1 MKRWFELPADGHGP
15 SAVVVGVFDGV
26 HRGHRT
32 LIRNMR
38 TIAAREGL
46 RSVVLTFDP
55 NPAELVRPQPPLR
68 LSTLEQRLQLL
79 AGLGVDATVVLPFD
93 VAMSQRSP
101 QHFFDDILRTGL
113 QAKSVVVGENFRFG
127 YRASGDVPMLRSLCE
142 AAGIEVVAEPLVR
155 EHLVGS
161 DDVPI
166 SSTEIRGLVSAGE
179 VAAATRALTRP
190 HRVEGQVVAG
200 AGRGRELGYPT
211 ANLRTTELATIPADG
226 VYAARLVADPYGETR
241 TVWPAAVSVGD
252 NPTFDGQERTVEA
265 FVLDADLDLY
275 DQHVAVDFVARLRG
289 QQRFASVGSLTAKMG
304 EDVQHTRE
312 LLGLG

>member
-1 MKRWFELPADGHGP
+1 MKRWFGLPTDGLEP
-15 SAVVVGVFDGV
+15 AAVVIGVFDGV

-32 LIRNMR
+32 LIRNMQN
-38 TIAAREGL
+38 IAVREGL

-93 VAMSQRSP
+93 EELSQQSP
-101 QHFFDDILRTGL
+101 QHFFDDILRDGL
-113 QAKSVVVGENFRFG
+113 GSQAVVVGENFRFG
-127 YRASGDVPMLRSLCE
+127 YRASGDVPMLRSMGE
-142 AAGIEVVAEPLVR
+142 SAGVQVVAEPLVR

-166 SSTEIRGLVSAGE
+166 SSTEIRGLVTAGE
-179 VAAATRALTRP
+179 VSAATRALARP
-190 HRVEGQVVAG
+190 HRVEGQVVRG

-211 ANLRTTELATIPADG
+211 ANVRATELATIPADG
-226 VYAARLVADPYGETR
+226 VYAARLVVDPYGEARGVFPT
-241 TVWPAAVSVGD
+241 AVSVGD

-265 FVLDADLDLY
+265 FVIDGDLDLY
-275 DQHVAVDFVARLRG
+275 DRHVAVDFIARLRG
-289 QQRFASVGSLTAKMG
+289 QQRFASVGALTAKMAD
-304 EDVQHTRE
+304 DVENCRA
-312 LLGLG
+312 LLGMG